1 MKTLI
6 PWNDQGDT
14 QKYAQY
20 GQNRDTGCQ
29 RHPKAEKERL
39 ISGDSE
45 IFTTDWGW
53 GGRAHTP
60 GQRDPQGRSV
70 KTSTRHNW
78 VESCTF
84 RAIYTQN
91 KSLTCNSTNI
101 KHMLKQTEKLTHKE
115 IHTQRQ
121 I

>member
-53 GGRAHTP
+53 GEEHTHLV
-60 GQRDPQGRSV
+60 RE
-70 KTSTRHNW
+70 T
-78 VESCTF
+78 
-84 RAIYTQN
+84 
-91 KSLTCNSTNI
+91 
-101 KHMLKQTEKLTHKE
+101 LKAEA
-115 IHTQRQ
+115 
-121 I
+121 